1 MAVAAEEES
10 SPPGRE
16 AFHEVFLQYF
26 PRLRSYFCASGFSLA
41 DAEDLCQTVLWNV
54 YQKWD
59 RYRGEGSL
67 DAWIKSAA
75 RNAAIDEWR
84 RRGRADFTELSDV
97 FTDDAPAPDREAG
110 DRQEYERVAE
120 AVRALP
126 VRMRTC
132 FLLSVQQNLSH
143 QEIAER
149 LSLSV
154 GTVKVQVW
162 NARRRLKEIFGGKG

>member
-1 MAVAAEEES
+1 MVVAAEEQPEIS
-10 SPPGRE
+10 GRE
-16 AFHEVFLQYF
+16 AFHDVFLTYF
-26 PRLRSYFCASGFSLA
+26 PRLRAYFCASGFSMA

-59 RYRGEGSL
+59 RYRGEGSM

-84 RRGRADFTELSDV
+84 RRGRAELGELTDV
-97 FTDDAPAPDREAG
+97 FSDHAPAPDREAE
-110 DRQEYERVAE
+110 DRQDYARVSA

-126 VRMRTC
+126 VRMRAC

-154 GTVKVQVW
+154 GTVKVQIW
-162 NARRRLKEIFGGKG
+162 NARRRLKDLFGGRP